1 MDRFPAHS
9 QADPDPATGL
19 HADTVLAAG
28 EGGSHAMLL
37 RLFEAAPDA
46 LSMTEI
52 PSGRV
57 VLCNEAFLR
66 LTGFSREEVMG
77 TTTLAMGVWHVPN
90 DRAELL
96 RRLRTEGIVKDHPAT
111 LQSRDGRLSSVM
123 LSASC
128 FQSDGRTYMVTH
140 VRDITATERER
151 LINRAILENASIG
164 IAYTRDRTF
173 QAANPCFE
181 TMFGWAPGT
190 LVGQPGS
197 VVWPDDTA
205 YRAFGEF
212 AGARLSRF
220 EPVDREFL
228 MRRHNGEVFPAR
240 VCAKAIDP
248 SHPTQG
254 GTIWI
259 VEDVTERRRFE
270 LALARAKEQAE
281 AANRAKSAFLANT
294 SHEIR
299 TPLNAVVG
307 LARLALEPGATPE
320 RQREYLHHI
329 ATAADNLSAII
340 SDILDLSKIEAGK
353 LSIEHLPFDL
363 HALLTALYDSHQ
375 PLAVAKGLALRQD
388 WPDAAPASWHVTGD
402 PTRLRQVLTNY
413 LSNAL
418 KFTPHGEVVLRADP
432 LGGAR
437 WRLSVCDT
445 GIGMDELTQLHAFD
459 AFFQADTS
467 TTRRYG
473 GTGLGL
479 AICGELAAL
488 MGGTVGVRS
497 VPGQGSCF
505 WCELDLPAADPLG
518 EGPADAA
525 AGGGN
530 VAEALHGMRVLLVED
545 NAVNV
550 MVAQAM
556 LESWGVNVTVAHD
569 GQQALAA
576 VEAAAL
582 PFHAVL
588 MDVQMPGMDGHAAT
602 RALRT
607 RHGMT
612 ELPVIALTADVLT
625 SERDHALAVGMND
638 FVAKPIDAQR
648 LRDVLLRWVRRP
660 RPAGPPAP

>member
-1 MDRFPAHS
+1 MDRLPVS
-9 QADPDPATGL
+9 PQSEPGPRLQADAPLT
-19 HADTVLAAG
+19 AG
-28 EGGSHAMLL
+28 EVGHQEMLL

-66 LTGFSREEVMG
+66 LTGFSREEVMS

-96 RRLRTEGIVKDHPAT
+96 RRLRVEGIVKDHPAT
-111 LQSRDGRLSSVM
+111 LHARDGRLSSVM

-128 FQSDGRTYMVTH
+128 FQADGRTYMVTH

-151 LINRAILENASIG
+151 LINRAIPENASIG

-181 TMFGWAPGT
+181 AMFGWEPGG

-197 VVWPDDTA
+197 VVWPGEAA

-220 EPVDREFL
+220 EPVDQEFL
-228 MRRHNGEVFPAR
+228 MRRRDGGVFPAR

-259 VEDVTERRRFE
+259 VEDVTERRRVE

-307 LARLALEPGATPE
+307 LARLALEPGVTPE
-320 RQREYLHHI
+320 RQRDYLHHI

-353 LSIEHLPFDL
+353 LTVEQVPFDL
-363 HALLTALYDSHQ
+363 FALLSALYDSHR
-375 PLAVAKGLALRQD
+375 PLAAAKGLSLRGA
-388 WPDAAPASWHVTGD
+388 WPHDTGPSCRVIGD
-402 PTRLRQVLTNY
+402 PTRLKQVLSNY

-418 KFTPHGEVVLRADP
+418 KFTPRGEVVLMAEP
-432 LGGAR
+432 LGAAR
-437 WRLSVCDT
+437 WRLGVRDT
-445 GIGMDELTQLHAFD
+445 GIGMDELTQVHVFD

-488 MGGTVGVRS
+488 MGGSVGVQS
-497 VPGQGSCF
+497 APGQGSWF
-505 WCELDLPAADPLG
+505 WLELDLPAAVPTQDG
-518 EGPADAA
+518 ASHPATPDGHASPGGL
-525 AGGGN
+525 AGT
-530 VAEALHGMRVLLVED
+530 RVLLVED

-550 MVAQAM
+550 LVAQAM
-556 LESWGVNVTVAHD
+556 LESWGVNVTVAQD
-569 GQQALAA
+569 GRQALAA
-576 VEAAAL
+576 VDAAAQ

-588 MDVQMPGMDGHAAT
+588 MDVQMPGMDGHEAT
-602 RALRT
+602 QALRARYGT
-607 RHGMT
+607 H

-625 SERDHALAVGMND
+625 SERDHALAIGMND

-648 LRDVLLRWVRRP
+648 LRDVLLRWVS
-660 RPAGPPAP
+660 RPAPEQPPAP